1 MALIRIGLPQP
12 VMAVLAADVDEALKV
27 MLRGSNTQKIVGIR
41 LRTEEE
47 TNQFRPPRTNQFRPL
62 RQLAVS

>member
-1 MALIRIGLPQP
+1 
-12 VMAVLAADVDEALKV
+12 MAVLAADVDEAVKV
-27 MLRGSNTQKIVGIR
+27 MLRGSNAQKIVGIR
-41 LRTEEE
+41 VRTEEE